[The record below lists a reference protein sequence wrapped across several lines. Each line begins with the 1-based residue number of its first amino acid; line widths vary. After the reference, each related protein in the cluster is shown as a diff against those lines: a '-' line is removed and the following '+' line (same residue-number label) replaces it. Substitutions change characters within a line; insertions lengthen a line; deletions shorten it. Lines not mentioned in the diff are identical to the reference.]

1 LKISR
6 VFLVIVFAL
15 LCLTA
20 LPLERTRP
28 FRTGLYSVL
37 VTPMSV
43 SNGVSRFFAD
53 LLSFRKNAEENRS
66 LHKVLAAARR
76 DRLTAL
82 DLKSENARLNKLLE
96 LKPSLGPDVRKTVF
110 ARVVGRSPASWNRVF
125 FIDKGSKDRVK
136 PNMLVLSEW
145 ALIGKVATSG
155 PAASQVLV
163 LTDPNFKIGAVIQ
176 RTRHHG
182 ILFGTA
188 SGECRMKYIPV
199 EAELK
204 EGDIVE
210 TAGLGSF
217 FPKGILVGR
226 VKRTWKEPGQI
237 YQVALIKPAADLGR
251 VEEVVCV
258 E

>member
-1 LKISR
+1 MKISR
-6 VFLVIVFAL
+6 PFLGIIFIL
-15 LCLTA
+15 LCLIA

-28 FRTGLYSVL
+28 FRSALYSLL
-37 VTPMSV
+37 VSPMSA
-43 SNGVSRFFAD
+43 SNAATRFFSD
-53 LLSFRKNAEENRS
+53 VIHFRKNAEENRAF
-66 LHKVLAAARR
+66 HKVLAVSQR

-82 DLKSENARLNKLLE
+82 DLKAENARLSKLLD
-96 LKPSLGPDVRKTVF
+96 LKPSISSSIRSTVF

-125 FIDKGSKDRVK
+125 FIDKGSKNDVK

-145 ALIGKVATSG
+145 ALIGKIATTG
-155 PAASQVLV
+155 PSASQVLV
-163 LTDPNFKIGAVIQ
+163 LTDPNFKIGAILQ

-199 EAELK
+199 EAVLQ
-204 EGDIVE
+204 EGDLVE

-226 VKRTWKEPGQI
+226 VKRVWKEPGQI
-237 YQVALIKPAADLGR
+237 YQVAVIQPAADLGR
-251 VEEVVCV
+251 VEEVICV